1 MPRSQPTV
9 PPGSDPPIEGL
20 LEACRAGDGRALDR
34 LFHLLYDELRI
45 IAHRHLRSLHG
56 EGACT
61 LNTTALV
68 HESYLKLA
76 GGAPVRGAGRAQ
88 FFAVAS
94 RAMRSILV
102 DYARRG
108 AAAKR
113 GGDLVRVT
121 LQEGMT
127 AGDGRATD
135 LLAVD
140 AALTRLAENLPR
152 LAQVVECRFFGGM
165 TVAETAEALDISPRT
180 VERDWTRARAY
191 LAAILNVDPV
201 SGQVTGS

>member
-1 MPRSQPTV
+1 MPRSQPAV
-9 PPGSDPPIEGL
+9 PAANDPPINVL
-20 LEACRAGDGRALDR
+20 LEACRTGDRAAFDR
-34 LFHLLYDELRI
+34 LFHLLYDELRV
-45 IAHRHLRSLHG
+45 IAQRHLRSMRG
-56 EGACT
+56 EGART

-76 GGAPVRGAGRAQ
+76 AGTPVRGAGRAQ

-121 LQEGMT
+121 LQEGM
-127 AGDGRATD
+127 AADDARAAD
-135 LLAVD
+135 LLEVD

-165 TVAETAEALDISPRT
+165 TVLETAEALDVSPRT

-191 LAAILNVDPV
+191 LANLLNFDPI

>member
-1 MPRSQPTV
+1 MPRSQPTA
-9 PPGSDPPIEGL
+9 PPGTELPIEML
-20 LEACRAGDGRALDR
+20 LEACRTGDASALDR

-56 EGACT
+56 DGACT

-76 GGAPVRGAGRAQ
+76 GGAPVRGSGRAQ

-121 LQEGMT
+121 LQEGMA
-127 AGDGRATD
+127 AGDARAAD

-152 LAQVVECRFFGGM
+152 LAQVIECRFFGGM

-191 LAAILNVDPV
+191 LATILNVEA
-201 SGQVTGS
+201 SAGQSNGG